1 MEKRKGFSGAGL
13 STILLI
19 FVMLCLIVF
28 ATLSLSTAWTDL
40 KMSRNIADRTTA
52 YYEAQSKAYKK
63 VKEIDEILTAEYNE
77 KKQKFADDV
86 WTALQ
91 SDNDLFVTR
100 DENKILCSFEQP
112 IDETQKMR
120 IELTIKYS
128 AENEKAD
135 CQITGWK
142 NIQSEEW
149 KADTDLPVLKKEE
162 QK

>member
-13 STILLI
+13 STVLLI

-40 KMSRNIADRTTA
+40 KMSRNIADRATA

-63 VKEIDEILTAEYNE
+63 IKEINEILTAEYNE
-77 KKQKFADDV
+77 KK
-86 WTALQ
+86 
-91 SDNDLFVTR
+91 
-100 DENKILCSFEQP
+100 ILYSFEQP

-128 AENEKAD
+128 AENEKVD